1 MLEWLTLPNIGSV
14 ASIVGIGLSVYVIY
28 NVREIRK
35 SYLFTAWAAALLKSL
50 RTRSSNI
57 KELLDEFAT
66 SIDKIEAE
74 LARCMPILDSL
85 KRKVT
90 RSERKSISEAL
101 RLISANKTL
110 SDGSRQV
117 VWDIFK
123 ELLKVEE
130 AVSNL
135 QKDKQWER

>member
-1 MLEWLTLPNIGSV
+1 M
-14 ASIVGIGLSVYVIY
+14 IY

-35 SYLFTAWAAALLKSL
+35 SYLFTARAAALLKSL

-74 LARCMPILDSL
+74 LARCMPILDSI

-90 RSERKSISEAL
+90 RSERKPISEAL

-110 SDGSRQV
+110 SDGSRQA